1 VLAAKIAKYLRS
13 ILIKLGSP
21 PFEPTWLY
29 EDNKATAMHDRLA
42 DMFKKFRSWKSS
54 TTLIKALNSGV
65 MAWIEGR
72 EIPDVA
78 SLHLPNSPMGKL
90 VYKASVEQTSL
101 GVEPTFSRIL
111 VHFLA
116 SSTGI

>member
-1 VLAAKIAKYLRS
+1 
-13 ILIKLGSP
+13 
-21 PFEPTWLY
+21 
-29 EDNKATAMHDRLA
+29 
-42 DMFKKFRSWKSS
+42 
-54 TTLIKALNSGV
+54 LIKALHSGA

-90 VYKASVEQTSL
+90 VHEAYVEQTSL
-101 GVEPTFSRIL
+101 GWNRLSRIL